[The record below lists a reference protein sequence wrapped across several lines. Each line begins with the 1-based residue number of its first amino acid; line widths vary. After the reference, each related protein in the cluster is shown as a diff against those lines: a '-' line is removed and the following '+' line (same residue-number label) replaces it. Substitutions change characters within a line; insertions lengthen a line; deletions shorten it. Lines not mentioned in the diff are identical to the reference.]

1 MGDFWEGAV
10 SKPEVKC
17 YPLSGLSCPM
27 VVGYATFVR
36 PINHPDKVNVTGDGI
51 VPVRTSPV
59 VGLIEGGF
67 ETENTRYI
75 FVKEPD

>member
-1 MGDFWEGAV
+1 M

-17 YPLSGLSCPM
+17 YPLNGLSVPM
-27 VVGYATFVR
+27 VVGYPTFVR
-36 PINHPDKVNVTGDGI
+36 PLDHPDKANVTGNGI

-59 VGLIEGGF
+59 VALFDGGF

-75 FVKEPD
+75 LIQEP